1 MTNQTE
7 EMQMT
12 RLLLTAALTTTL
24 GLAALAANAAGNFAG
39 TWALDKAKSQGLSQ
53 RLSTADKVTWTIKQ
67 DDKTISVDQKVEGG
81 VGFGGGP
88 PGGGGGGMGGGGMGG
103 PPAGAAGGGGMG
115 GGMGGAP
122 GGAAGGPPRGPMP
135 PMPPTVYNLDG
146 SESTISFDQDRGKAT
161 LKATKAGN
169 ALQLSRNNVFNGP
182 NGQSLSSETRK
193 LELSPDGKML
203 TATIHSENQRG
214 KQDYTMVFSK
224 Q

>member
-1 MTNQTE
+1 MK
-7 EMQMT
+7 
-12 RLLLTAALTTTL
+12 RFFLTAMLTTAL
-24 GLAALAANAAGNFAG
+24 GLVALAANAAGNFAG

-88 PGGGGGGMGGGGMGG
+88 PGGGGGMGGGGMGGPPAGGGMGG

-115 GGMGGAP
+115 M
-122 GGAAGGPPRGPMP
+122 GGPPRGPMP
-135 PMPPTVYNLDG
+135 AMPPTVYNLDG

-161 LKATKAGN
+161 LKAAKVGN

-214 KQDYTMVFSK
+214 KQDYTMVFNK